1 MVNATDTLAGPR
13 RASDARVIGLISAAH
28 FVSHLHMLVLPPLF
42 LFIQRDYGLSF
53 AQLGLILA
61 SFNIVSAVLQAP
73 AGFVVDRWGAGRLL
87 IGGLL
92 LGSAALAAASMTPS
106 YIGLILCFALAGL
119 ANTIYHPSDYSILSH
134 TIGGK
139 RMGQA
144 FSIHNF
150 AGLLGTAAA
159 PASMLL
165 VAQVWGWHGAL
176 LGAGLVGAVVALVLI
191 VQREALAVA
200 PHHAARPRAAAEG
213 HTGWRLLLSAPIL
226 RNLMFFLLV
235 ALVGG
240 GINGFSIVALGALYG
255 TPIETANFALSSYLF
270 MSALGVLVGGYIAD
284 RTRHHTRVAAVG
296 FAVSGAVIL
305 TVGVVHLATL
315 PLVLLMGVG
324 GLLYGIIQPSRDMI
338 VRSVTPPGSF
348 GKVFGFVS
356 TGFNIGGVA
365 APLAYGWMMD
375 QGEPRAVFLVVAAF
389 TFLTLLTVATTPQRA
404 PRAVPAE

>member
-1 MVNATDTLAGPR
+1 MVNATETLGAPR
-13 RASDARVIGLISAAH
+13 RASDGRVIGLISAAH
-28 FVSHLHMLVLPPLF
+28 FVSHVHMLVLPPLF

-61 SFNIVSAVLQAP
+61 SFNIVSALLQAP
-73 AGFVVDRWGAGRLL
+73 AGFLVDRFGAGRLL

-106 YIGLILCFALAGL
+106 YWALILCFALAGL

-134 TIGGK
+134 TVAGK

-159 PASMLL
+159 PASML
-165 VAQVWGWHGAL
+165 VAAQLWSWHGAL
-176 LGAGLVGAVVALVLI
+176 LAAGVVGAVVALVLF
-191 VQREALAVA
+191 VQRQALVVA
-200 PHHAARPRAAAEG
+200 PHAKPRHAAEGG

-255 TPIETANFALSSYLF
+255 TPMETANIALSSYLF

-305 TVGVVHLATL
+305 IVGTIHLATG

-356 TGFNIGGVA
+356 TGFNIGGVIG
-365 APLAYGWMMD
+365 PLAYGWMMD
-375 QGEPRAVFLVVAAF
+375 QGQPRAVFLVVAGF
-389 TFLTLLTVATTPQRA
+389 TFLTLLTVATTPQRV
-404 PRAVPAE
+404 PRAVAAE

>member
-1 MVNATDTLAGPR
+1 MVNATETFAAPARG
-13 RASDARVIGLISAAH
+13 SDARVISLVGAAH
-28 FVSHLHMLVLPPLF
+28 FVSHVHMLVLPPLF

-61 SFNIVSAVLQAP
+61 SFNVVSAALQAP
-73 AGFVVDRWGAGRLL
+73 AGFLVDRWGAGRLL
-87 IGGLL
+87 IAGLL
-92 LGSAALAAASMTPS
+92 LGSAALTAASFTPS
-106 YIGLILCFALAGL
+106 YLGLILCFALAGL

-134 TIGGK
+134 AIAGK

-159 PASMLL
+159 PASMLFA
-165 VAQVWGWHGAL
+165 AQLWGWHGAL
-176 LGAGLVGAVVALVLI
+176 LSAGLVGAVVALVLI
-191 VQREALAVA
+191 FQRQALMAA
-200 PHHAARPRAAAEG
+200 PQPARPRHDAGG
-213 HTGWRLLLSAPIL
+213 HAGWRLLLSPPIL

-235 ALVGG
+235 ALAGG

-255 TPIETANFALSSYLF
+255 TSIATANIALSSYLF

-296 FAVSGAVIL
+296 FAVSGAAIL
-305 TVGVVHLATL
+305 IVGTVQLAAV

-356 TGFNIGGVA
+356 TGFNVGGVI

-375 QGEPRAVFLVVAAF
+375 QGQPRAIFLAVAAV
-389 TFLTLLTVATTPQRA
+389 TFLTLLTVATTPTRA
-404 PRAVPAE
+404 AQPVAAE